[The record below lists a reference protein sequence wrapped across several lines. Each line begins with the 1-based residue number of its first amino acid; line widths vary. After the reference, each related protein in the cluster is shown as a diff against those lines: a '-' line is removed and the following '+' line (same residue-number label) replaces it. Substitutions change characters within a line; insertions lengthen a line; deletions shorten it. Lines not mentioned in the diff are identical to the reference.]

1 MPGNP
6 FDNIATLS
14 AIYDDDESIQEL
26 VDSGQLTTASNI
38 NRPEPTA
45 RVKEINLFNEF
56 NIRNPKADGGMLVKP
71 SADGSRP
78 GYAKMKLDEDT
89 IRKIK
94 NKITLKKGQKWNFYN
109 PEKNPNGFTYGIPKG
124 DPNYEIARNLKP

>member
-45 RVKEINLFNEF
+45 RVKEINLFNDF
-56 NIRNPKADGGMLVKP
+56 MYRNPRADGGMLVKP

-78 GYAKMKLDEDT
+78 GYKLSL
-89 IRKIK
+89 IHI
-94 NKITLKKGQKWNFYN
+94 
-109 PEKNPNGFTYGIPKG
+109 
-124 DPNYEIARNLKP
+124 